1 MLFRSEALI
10 SRLTLRSLKQA
21 RYTAEC
27 IGHFG
32 LAAQYYCHFTSPIRR
47 YPDLQIHRIIKEN
60 LRGALNEERLEHYET
75 LLPEVAKT
83 CSDQERKADEAE
95 RETEKVKKV
104 EYMADFVGDVFD
116 GVISGVTAWGIYVE
130 LENTVEGLV
139 HVTELLDDYYIFS
152 DQVYEMRGEHTGKTY
167 KLGQRVRVQV
177 KEADLTAKTVWF
189 TMEEESSETSPEG
202 EGE

>member
-1 MLFRSEALI
+1 M
-10 SRLTLRSLKQA
+10 
-21 RYTAEC
+21 
-27 IGHFG
+27 
-32 LAAQYYCHFTSPIRR
+32 
-47 YPDLQIHRIIKEN
+47 
-60 LRGALNEERLEHYET
+60 
-75 LLPEVAKT
+75 AKT

-152 DQVYEMRGEHTGKTY
+152 DQEYEMRGEHTGKTY